1 MQLKPPAHW
10 RLPHADCA
18 GLAAPLLAHS
28 CLLAPAHLPPG
39 CPRHPPHPKKARLRG
54 LRQPSPCL
62 RCPRPAAFAI
72 YARRNYKTPAG
83 HDYYFDPATE
93 RIHYLSATGSNNYAI
108 DPMRNTTVGYHS
120 LHELEAKLAAG
131 YTGEADAESDD
142 EADGESAPL
151 SPSKDASHAAQKG
164 CKKSVKGIAGKR
176 VRIAAEGG
184 RGDESP
190 PGGLEAAQTV

>member
-93 RIHYLSATGSNNYAI
+93 RIHY
-108 DPMRNTTVGYHS
+108 
-120 LHELEAKLAAG
+120 
-131 YTGEADAESDD
+131 
-142 EADGESAPL
+142 
-151 SPSKDASHAAQKG
+151 PSKDASHAAHKG
-164 CKKSVKGIAGKR
+164 CKTSVKGIAGKR